1 MTGLGDL
8 LPHRRADAERFAALV
23 DGRRVNG
30 GTADHPELAELAR
43 LAAALAPAEHR
54 PDPAFRTALR
64 ERLVAEAASRPVPA
78 ARAAAP
84 AASPGG
90 DREHRPRWRAAV
102 ATVAIAA
109 VVSGAGAAAASYRAL
124 PGDSLYGL
132 KRQIESVELALAHG
146 DLNRGRELL
155 EQAEARL
162 GEAERLAASSEISE
176 PGTRADLV
184 ATLADMRRRHRGGQ
198 PRPDRR
204 LPGDRRRRAAADPAG
219 LRRRAAGAAARPD
232 GAARPGSA
240 RRRCARCWPTWSPS
254 SAAATILLGTSTAAA
269 TEAGAADLGAASG
282 DGWAVS
288 MLLDRTSS
296 TAGDAGSTL
305 ADGTGSAGALS
316 GPGSGDGGLVG
327 GLVDGVTGV
336 LDDGSGRRWL
346 GGAPARRRRGG
357 DTVDGV
363 GDTVDGVADGVD
375 GVSTVVDGVDGVG
388 DTVDGVADGRG
399 RCLDPVTSPL
409 GSSTPLPT
417 SAPLPSLD
425 PSAVTS
431 PLPTVSVCVTLLGVE
446 TC

>member
-1 MTGLGDL
+1 VARVTGLTGLSDL

-30 GTADHPELAELAR
+30 GTADHPDLAELAR

-78 ARAAAP
+78 ARAAEAAVP
-84 AASPGG
+84 AGSPAEAGST
-90 DREHRPRWRAAV
+90 PRWRSAV
-102 ATVAIAA
+102 ATVAVAA

-132 KRQIESVELALAHG
+132 KRQIESVELALAYG

-155 EQAEARL
+155 EQAESRL
-162 GEAERLAASSEISE
+162 GEAERLAASSDISE

-184 ATLADMRRRHRGGQ
+184 GTLADMHAATEEGSLALTDAYRESGDAEPLRILRDFADEQ
-198 PRPDRR
+198 QER
-204 LPGDRRRRAAADPAG
+204 LRDLMALLDPA
-219 LRRRAAGAAARPD
+219 LRDMVRPLLADLVTLERSATVLLGASTGAASGAGAA
-232 GAARPGSA
+232 
-240 RRRCARCWPTWSPS
+240 
-254 SAAATILLGTSTAAA
+254 
-269 TEAGAADLGAASG
+269 ELGAASG

-288 MLLDRTSS
+288 MLLDRT
-296 TAGDAGSTL
+296 AGATGDTGDTL
-305 ADGTGSAGALS
+305 ADGTGSAGAPA
-316 GPGSGDGGLVG
+316 GPGSGDSGPAG

-336 LDDGSGRRWL
+336 LDGGSGSGSGGSAGTSGGGL
-346 GGAPARRRRGG
+346 GDAVGG
-357 DTVDGV
+357 TADGV
-363 GDTVDGVADGVD
+363 GDTVDGVGGPVGGVADGVD
-375 GVSTVVDGVDGVG
+375 GV
-388 DTVDGVADGRG
+388 
-399 RCLDPVTSPL
+399 LDPVTSPL
-409 GSSTPLPT
+409 VSSTPLPT

-425 PSAVTS
+425 PSTVTS

>member
-1 MTGLGDL
+1 MTRVTGLTGLGDL
-8 LPHRRADAERFAALV
+8 MPHRRAEAERFAALV

-30 GTADHPELAELAR
+30 GGLADHPDLAELAR

-78 ARAAAP
+78 AHAAGS
-84 AASPGG
+84 AASPAV
-90 DREHRPRWRAAV
+90 EPATSATPRWRTAV

-184 ATLADMRRRHRGGQ
+184 ATLDDMREATEEGSLALTDAYRESGDAEPLRILRDFADEQ
-198 PRPDRR
+198 QER
-204 LPGDRRRRAAADPAG
+204 LRDLMALLDPG
-219 LRRRAAGAAARPD
+219 LRDTVRPLLAD
-232 GAARPGSA
+232 LVSLERE
-240 RRRCARCWPTWSPS
+240 
-254 SAAATILLGTSTAAA
+254 ATILLGGSA
-269 TEAGAADLGAASG
+269 AGADAAGLGAASG

-296 TAGDAGSTL
+296 TTGDAGSTL
-305 ADGTGSAGALS
+305 ADGSAGALT
-316 GPGSGDGGLVG
+316 GPGSGAGDGSVG
-327 GLVDGVTGV
+327 GLLDGVTGAV
-336 LDDGSGRRWL
+336 GGGSGAGGGSAGTSDDGL
-346 GGAPARRRRGG
+346 GDPVDAVG

-375 GVSTVVDGVDGVG
+375 GV
-388 DTVDGVADGRG
+388 
-399 RCLDPVTSPL
+399 LDPVTSPL
-409 GSSTPLPT
+409 ASSTPVPT
-417 SAPLPSLD
+417 STPLPSLD
-425 PSAVTS
+425 PSSVTS